1 MNGLILHLMLYAD
14 EIRENENQIS
24 DDLKVRDKELVLAKE
39 LIENLTESFDPQE
52 FKSDYTEAMEE
63 MLESKIKGRKLTIVK
78 PKAKPKVT
86 DLMEALQLSVKQAR
100 LKRPSGRADE
110 DEKRAVGGSLKKV
123 K

>member
-100 LKRPSGRADE
+100 LKNLAAEPK
-110 DEKRAVGGSLKKV
+110 KRNEL
-123 K
+123 